1 MFAFS
6 LTALDDDSLD
16 EAAALVAREHD
27 VARLVLP
34 LLPSAWS
41 DVAHCR
47 AALAGL
53 QADGYLGAIARHGGR
68 CVGLMCGRAD
78 GESAFLPADGVAV
91 DPDLDPT
98 PVVVGLFAALAPV
111 LLEAGA
117 RRHLINHVAL
127 APLSEA
133 FNNLGFGRGS
143 VFGTQP
149 AQPFA
154 PHPDIEVRVGGE
166 ADLDVIADLSHVELL
181 HRSTPPVYA
190 PPLPNTLA
198 DTRAR
203 HRRLMDAGA
212 VHLVA
217 RLDGEDVGLL
227 TLETTSPAPRL
238 CPDGE
243 PYIGP
248 TATAAPARGQG
259 VGTALVRA
267 ALDWAHR
274 HGRPTVSVDFD
285 SPNPLSRPFWTG
297 MGFET
302 TGYGVRRTLDAVP

>member
-1 MFAFS
+1 M
-6 LTALDDDSLD
+6 
-16 EAAALVAREHD
+16 
-27 VARLVLP
+27 
-34 LLPSAWS
+34 
-41 DVAHCR
+41 
-47 AALAGL
+47 
-53 QADGYLGAIARHGGR
+53 
-68 CVGLMCGRAD
+68 
-78 GESAFLPADGVAV
+78 
-91 DPDLDPT
+91 
-98 PVVVGLFAALAPV
+98 
-111 LLEAGA
+111 
-117 RRHLINHVAL
+117 
-127 APLSEA
+127 
-133 FNNLGFGRGS
+133 
-143 VFGTQP
+143 FGTQP
-149 AQPFA
+149 SQRFTA
-154 PHPDIEVRVGGE
+154 HPDIEVRTGDE

-203 HRRLMDAGA
+203 HRRLMAAGA
-212 VHLVA
+212 VHLLA

-238 CPDGE
+238 SADGR

-248 TATAAPARGQG
+248 TATAAPARGRG

-274 HGRPTVSVDFD
+274 HDQPTVSVDFD

-302 TGYGVRRTLDAVP
+302 TGYGVRRTLPDTFSGTRPPDAVP

>member
-1 MFAFS
+1 MFALS

-27 VARLVLP
+27 VARVVLP

-41 DVAHCR
+41 DESR
-47 AALAGL
+47 TAAPRSPSSE
-53 QADGYLGAIARHGGR
+53 ADGYIGVIARDGGR
-68 CVGLMCGRAD
+68 CVGLMCGRAN
-78 GESAFLPADGVAV
+78 GETAFLPADGVAV

-98 PVVVGLFAALAPV
+98 PVLVGLFAALAPV

-117 RRHLINHVAL
+117 LRHLINHVAL

-133 FNNLGFGRGS
+133 FSNLGFGRGS

-154 PHPDIEVRVGGE
+154 PHPDIEVRVGEE

-212 VHLVA
+212 VHLLA

-238 CPDGE
+238 CPDG
-243 PYIGP
+243 
-248 TATAAPARGQG
+248 
-259 VGTALVRA
+259 
-267 ALDWAHR
+267 
-274 HGRPTVSVDFD
+274 
-285 SPNPLSRPFWTG
+285 
-297 MGFET
+297 
-302 TGYGVRRTLDAVP
+302 

>member
-1 MFAFS
+1 M
-6 LTALDDDSLD
+6 
-16 EAAALVAREHD
+16 
-27 VARLVLP
+27 
-34 LLPSAWS
+34 
-41 DVAHCR
+41 
-47 AALAGL
+47 
-53 QADGYLGAIARHGGR
+53 ADGYIGAIARHGGR

-78 GESAFLPADGVAV
+78 GETAFLPADGVAV

-117 RRHLINHVAL
+117 LRHLINHVAL

-154 PHPDIEVRVGGE
+154 PHPDIEVRVGEE

-212 VHLVA
+212 VHLLA

-238 CPDGE
+238 CPDGR
-243 PYIGP
+243 
-248 TATAAPARGQG
+248 ALHRADRDRRAR
-259 VGTALVRA
+259 TRA
-267 ALDWAHR
+267 GRR
-274 HGRPTVSVDFD
+274 HGAGAGRPRLGPPPRPAHGLGRLRLAEPPVPAVLDGHGLRDHRLRRPSDARRRALMSLFGPLGTLETTRRRSRRPTRRPSGVTKD
-285 SPNPLSRPFWTG
+285 SR
-297 MGFET
+297 
-302 TGYGVRRTLDAVP
+302 